1 MIFVLEAFI
10 IGIILGCLI
19 YYLFF
24 SEPTVVFKNPIPN
37 EANPTVYI
45 DDNGVCYKYKTV
57 KVPCGNNN
65 NFN

>member
-1 MIFVLEAFI
+1 MIFVLEFFL

-24 SEPTVVFKNPIPN
+24 SETTIVFKNPIPN
-37 EANPTVYI
+37 EKNPSIYI

-57 KVPCGNNN
+57 KVSCNK
-65 NFN
+65 